1 MVRFYIDVHQCASER
16 RGRKKFDMP
25 PSYWVRLDFAQAVYG
40 IPLNTSWDYRTEVEP
55 TTADL
60 IAFLVTWTNDV
71 MSLINAIQPTTISNV
86 HVRAVWR
93 GNTAVQAESAVAGTG
108 DVVVATDD
116 QQVSSASLAFKKFV
130 GPSIGFDGVPYTE
143 PSRQINHGYVF
154 IPGASDAW
162 ISGGRS
168 VIPTALVSA
177 LDDVEDVL
185 ADSIVG
191 GSNNF
196 IPIVHGFA
204 LAAQASPTVLP
215 ARPEVFADIEGS
227 TFKWV
232 TWHESREVNTQR

>member
-1 MVRFYIDVHQCASER
+1 M
-16 RGRKKFDMP
+16 
-25 PSYWVRLDFAQAVYG
+25 PSYWVRLTFAQAVYG
-40 IPLNTSWDYRTEVEP
+40 IPLSTDWDYRTEVEP

-60 IAFLVTWTNDV
+60 IAFLVTWTNDI

-108 DVVVATDD
+108 DVTVATDD
-116 QQVSSASLAFKKFV
+116 QQVSSASLAFKRFV
-130 GPSIGFDGVPYTE
+130 GPTIGWDDTPWDE
-143 PSRQINHGYVF
+143 PVRSINHGYVF
-154 IPGASDAW
+154 VPGASDDW
-162 ISGGRS
+162 VSGGRS

-177 LDDVEDVL
+177 LDDLEDAM
-185 ADSIVG
+185 ADSLVG
-191 GSNNF
+191 GTNNF

-204 LAAQASPTVLP
+204 LPEITGSRPKP
-215 ARPEVFADIEGS
+215 ARPEVYADIEGA